1 MSKVQLF
8 CGGACRGF
16 VQVVC
21 EGFRVV
27 VSFLGNRVANL
38 CRFFRLDKLSFES
51 LTSQ

>member
-8 CGGACRGF
+8 CGGACLGF

-21 EGFRVV
+21 KGFRAVV
-27 VSFLGNRVANL
+27 GFLGNRPAYL